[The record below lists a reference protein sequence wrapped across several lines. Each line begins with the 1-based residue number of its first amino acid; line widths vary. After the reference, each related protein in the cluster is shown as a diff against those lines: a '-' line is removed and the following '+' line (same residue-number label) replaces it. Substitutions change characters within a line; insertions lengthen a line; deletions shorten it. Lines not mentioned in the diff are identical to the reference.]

1 MKRCYWCGKE
11 GIPDDAQ
18 MCDDCRVAGKGIPP
32 ATAVTLG
39 IGQPVRIVDLDMP
52 FGSMVTLLVKIS
64 IAAIPA
70 AIILLVIVFL
80 CAAFLGAVFGGL
92 SSLL

>member
-1 MKRCYWCGKE
+1 MKRCYWCGKD

-18 MCDDCRVAGKGIPP
+18 MCDDCRAAGRNTPP
-32 ATAVTLG
+32 VTPAPL
-39 IGQPVRIVDLDMP
+39 GQPVRIVDLDMP

-70 AIILLVIVFL
+70 ALILIVIGFFV
-80 CAAFLGAVFGGL
+80 AAFLGALVGGVL
-92 SSLL
+92 